1 MGRGILPPCDTGG
14 NVCILCNKFGYNTT
28 LYRELTGSPQCRSV
42 AAVPHS
48 NVSKVEKGP
57 LAGGVQC
64 VREVPMTLVSVGDPV
79 GTVED
84 WATSRKHAETP
95 NLKQKN

>member
-48 NVSKVEKGP
+48 NVSNID
-57 LAGGVQC
+57 GV
-64 VREVPMTLVSVGDPV
+64 TYKIND
-79 GTVED
+79 
-84 WATSRKHAETP
+84 AETTDYDENTMVDVEVMSEKP
-95 NLKQKN
+95 ASLSETWQLILV